1 MRKNKD
7 NFTFFNEEWNYNDDQ
22 SQYIDGIDERP
33 KTKTNGAVED

>member
-7 NFTFFNEEWNYNDDQ
+7 NFTFFNEEWNVDD
-22 SQYIDGIDERP
+22 QYIDGIDERP